1 MASVFESF
9 QRLGP
14 AAFVL
19 EAILAAVILDGL
31 LLGFILLRRGY
42 RRRFFARRDARVFD
56 IRQQWAAI
64 ISGTLPFDTWRNKP
78 FDCHIVQAI
87 ALDAFEAAEPTESAQ
102 LRKFLRSSGLVDRL
116 IFDAQQLHGW
126 RQRRALV
133 ALGRT
138 RAPEGIATLAEGL
151 RDRPLETRLAALR
164 GLSRT
169 ASPEA
174 AQEILRWVGE
184 VGLAVP
190 PLPLQDALVQCCAEN
205 PQVLLPHLRRA
216 QGAVREVLGRVL
228 GEVATPALG
237 RELLEFAKDELS
249 ELRAA
254 TARGLGH
261 APPALALEV
270 LGVLAQDPV
279 WFVRLRALVG
289 LAKLS
294 HPGAVPLLLR
304 GLSDTN
310 RLVRLRAAEGLVKPE
325 TEMVPVFAQ
334 VAACEDQYGLHAYCT
349 ALENAGLRA
358 KLEAELATS
367 PRVSELERK
376 RLFDLLRSGKRPA
389 EPLSKT
395 TPLGTGPHP

>member
-1 MASVFESF
+1 MASAFESF
-9 QRLGP
+9 HRLGP

-19 EAILAAVILDGL
+19 EAILAAVILDAL

-42 RRRFFARRDARVFD
+42 RRRFFARRDARVFE

-64 ISGTLPFDTWRNKP
+64 VSGTIPFATWRNKP
-78 FDCHIVQAI
+78 FDRRIIQAI
-87 ALDAFEAAEPTESAQ
+87 ALDVFEAAEPAESAQ
-102 LRKFLRSSGLVDRL
+102 LLKFLRTSGLIDRL

-126 RQRRALV
+126 RRRRALV

-138 RAPEGIATLAEGL
+138 RAPEGILTLAEGL
-151 RDRPLETRLAALR
+151 RDRHLETRLAALR

-184 VGLAVP
+184 VGLTVP

-216 QGAVREVLGRVL
+216 SGAVREVLGRVL

-237 RELLEFAKDELS
+237 SELLEFAKDELS

-254 TARGLGH
+254 TARALAH

-270 LGVLAQDPV
+270 LGALAQDPV
-279 WFVRLRALVG
+279 WFVRLRAFVG
-289 LAKLS
+289 LAKLG
-294 HPGAVPLLLR
+294 HPGAVPSLLR
-304 GLSDTN
+304 GLSDAN
-310 RLVRLRAAEGLVKPE
+310 RLVRLRAAEGLVSQE
-325 TEMVPVFAQ
+325 IEMVPVFAQ
-334 VAACEDQYGLHAYCT
+334 VAASEDQYGLHAYCT

-358 KLEAELATS
+358 KLEAELAAS
-367 PRVSELERK
+367 PHVSEPERK
-376 RLFDLLRSGKRPA
+376 RLFDLLRGGKLPA
-389 EPLSKT
+389 EPLRRT
-395 TPLGTGPHP
+395 TPPGTGLQP